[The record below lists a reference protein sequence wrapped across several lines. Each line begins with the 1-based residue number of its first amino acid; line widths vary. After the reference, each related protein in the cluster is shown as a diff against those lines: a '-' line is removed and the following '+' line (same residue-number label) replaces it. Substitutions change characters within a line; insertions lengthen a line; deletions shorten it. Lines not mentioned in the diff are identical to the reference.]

1 MPEHGVMRV
10 LPYGDQAFMLEFDDV
25 QQVIGHHA
33 AILAAEPPAIVELV
47 PAART
52 ILVKVDVS
60 LRALDDVVQE
70 VSALSPL
77 PPEADRPTPL
87 VEVPIRYDGPD
98 LDDAA
103 TAVDL
108 SVEDFVRRHAA
119 QTWTAAFTGF
129 APGFAYL
136 VGEDEWEIPR
146 RSSPRVAVPAGAV
159 AMAGPFTGIYPRE
172 SPGGW
177 QIIGHTDVV
186 LWDLERES
194 PALIPAG
201 YRVRFREET

>member
-1 MPEHGVMRV
+1 MRV
-10 LPYGDQAFMLEFDDV
+10 LPYGDRAFLLEFDDV
-25 QQVIGHHA
+25 HQVIAHHA
-33 AILAAEPPAIVELV
+33 AIVAAAPPGIVELV

-52 ILVKVDVS
+52 ILVEVDVS
-60 LRALDDVVQE
+60 LRTLDDVVRE
-70 VSALSPL
+70 VTALDPL
-77 PPEADRPTPL
+77 PPDADRVTPL
-87 VEVPIRYDGPD
+87 VEVPIKYDGPD
-98 LDDAA
+98 LADAA
-103 TAVDL
+103 SAVGL
-108 SVEDFVRRHAA
+108 SVESFVRRHADQA
-119 QTWTAAFTGF
+119 WVAAFTGF

-146 RSSPRVAVPAGAV
+146 RASPRVAVPTGAV

-186 LWDLERES
+186 LWDLDRES

-201 YRVRFREET
+201 HRVRFRERT